1 MRILIVNDD
10 SISAPVLPHL
20 ATWAKKLGD
29 VTVVV
34 PKYEQSGK
42 SHGIEIHKSF
52 SLEQV
57 DLVALTS
64 QIWEDLEI
72 YLKASL
78 EVVVLQEEEMD
89 QQRVLI

>member
-1 MRILIVNDD
+1 MCVC
-10 SISAPVLPHL
+10 
-20 ATWAKKLGD
+20 
-29 VTVVV
+29 VTVLCVCV
-34 PKYEQSGK
+34 CECCARAPAGDPAVACEDASRG
-42 SHGIEIHKSF
+42 GAGDGPGAA
-52 SLEQV
+52 L
-57 DLVALTS
+57 DLVVLTS